1 MQEMTEV
8 VEKLSDSEKLV
19 LKLQNDLEFVL
30 RDKSSPLADSE
41 SPDKHLWVLVKGVRV
56 LMENTQETE
65 LGFSAKIPR
74 AAQSLSHV

>member
-1 MQEMTEV
+1 MTEV

-30 RDKSSPLADSE
+30 RDKASPLADSE
-41 SPDKHLWVLVKGVRV
+41 SPDKRLWVLVKGVRV

>member
-30 RDKSSPLADSE
+30 RDKASPLADSE
-41 SPDKHLWVLVKGVRV
+41 SPDKRLWVLVKGVRV